1 MDLERT
7 GEVAQNGDP
16 SPGLAGT
23 VALVVVVVPVR
34 DLLITLDL
42 LMETT
47 GVGRAIRGRNVP
59 VMMTL
64 GVWTV
69 SGVDVA
75 IVAMCLVIWIVLGG
89 KAVVVCGV
97 VVTIRWTIPV
107 SASVT
112 KQIVMVPYRIHF

>member
-16 SPGLAGT
+16 IPGLAGT
-23 VALVVVVVPVR
+23 VALVVVVPVR

-47 GVGRAIRGRNVP
+47 GVGRAIRGGNVP

-64 GVWTV
+64 RVWTV
-69 SGVDVA
+69 LGVD
-75 IVAMCLVIWIVLGG
+75 VAMCLVIWIVLGG

-97 VVTIRWTIPV
+97 VVTIRWTISV

-112 KQIVMVPYRIHF
+112 KQIVMIPCGRHF

>member
-16 SPGLAGT
+16 IPGLAGT